1 MSWRRW
7 SRMSPLARGRRRR
20 RPESSQRPRGSRRHH
35 IGWDLSRRLG
45 LSVPPD
51 VRLSSHRLFNGHLR
65 VCRNGRL
72 SRRRR
77 QNGRLQGC
85 HNDHRHD
92 CLNGRRHH
100 FHLTSASSGGGARP
114 LTRRLFHVRQRVSA
128 SGRRRRTHLMVTV
141 VSIRVRAA
149 LGGRRRCCLQG
160 ARDLR
165 GLHDLHLQNFL
176 LHSNKS
182 LTRMLRATRSS
193 ALLGGS
199 TILRAALAIRRTLG
213 QVPTTS
219 PLVWAGT
226 HPCILKHRDSV
237 ASVRMGCLVRGTTM
251 IVYQVPLAELL
262 VSTPLRL
269 NGPVRARLAGVPR
282 MHQCLDLELM
292 TVRRLSPLD
301 QSMLVVS

>member
-1 MSWRRW
+1 
-7 SRMSPLARGRRRR
+7 MSPLARRRRRR
-20 RPESSQRPRGSRRHH
+20 RPSRRPRGSRRHH
-35 IGWDLSRRLG
+35 RGRDLSERLG

-77 QNGRLQGC
+77 QNARLRGC
-85 HNDHRHD
+85 HNDLRHD

-100 FHLTSASSGGGARP
+100 LHLTSASSGGGARH
-114 LTRRLFHVRQRVSA
+114 LTQRLFHVRQRVSA
-128 SGRRRRTHLMVTV
+128 SGRRRRTRLMVTV
-141 VSIRVRAA
+141 LAA
-149 LGGRRRCCLQG
+149 LGGRRRCCLQS

-165 GLHDLHLQNFL
+165 GLRDLHLKNFL

-213 QVPTTS
+213 QVLGEVRLEHFRHGWAKAYLSFLRVDDFRYHTKNNNECNRNQPTKKIFDPGNIQRAIPEIRGKMKS
-219 PLVWAGT
+219 GGWWWLEGGREGGGDP
-226 HPCILKHRDSV
+226 RDW
-237 ASVRMGCLVRGTTM
+237 
-251 IVYQVPLAELL
+251 
-262 VSTPLRL
+262 
-269 NGPVRARLAGVPR
+269 
-282 MHQCLDLELM
+282 
-292 TVRRLSPLD
+292 
-301 QSMLVVS
+301 VVLGM

>member
-1 MSWRRW
+1 
-7 SRMSPLARGRRRR
+7 MSPLARRRRRR
-20 RPESSQRPRGSRRHH
+20 RPSQRPRGSRRHH
-35 IGWDLSRRLG
+35 RGRDLSGRLG

-77 QNGRLQGC
+77 QNARLRGC

-100 FHLTSASSGGGARP
+100 LHLTSASSGGGARH
-114 LTRRLFHVRQRVSA
+114 LTQRLFHVRQRVSA
-128 SGRRRRTHLMVTV
+128 SGRRRRTRLMVTV
-141 VSIRVRAA
+141 LAA
-149 LGGRRRCCLQG
+149 LGGRRRCCLQS

-165 GLHDLHLQNFL
+165 GLRDLHLKNFL

-213 QVPTTS
+213 QVPTTF
-219 PLVWAGT
+219 PPVWAGT
-226 HPCILKHRDSV
+226 HPCIHKHRDSV
-237 ASVRMGCLVRGTTM
+237 ESDRMGCLDRGTTM
-251 IVYQVPLAELL
+251 IVFQVPLAELP
-262 VSTPLRL
+262 VSTPPRL
-269 NGPVRARLAGVPR
+269 NDPVRARLAGVPR
-282 MHQCLDLELM
+282 MHRCLDLELM